1 VSVTYAAPAPAD
13 HAELI
18 AMARA
23 AFDATFAAHY
33 DPAEFTAWLDAT
45 YASDGPMAADLAD
58 PAIAWRVARLDGR
71 IAGYAKL
78 SPLAAPQPDAAPDA
92 VELRQIYLT
101 EDAKGRGIADALM
114 GWALDTARARGARE
128 IYLTVFDHNARAKAF
143 YARHGF
149 AETGRCTFTLGSRID
164 DDRIWGRKL

>member
-1 VSVTYAAPAPAD
+1 MSATYAAPAPAD

-23 AFDATFAAHY
+23 AFDATFASHY

-45 YASDGPMAADLAD
+45 YAPDGPMAADLAD
-58 PAIAWRVARLDGR
+58 PAIAWRVARLGGR

-78 SPLAAPQPDAAPDA
+78 SPLTAPQPDAAPDA

-101 EDAKGRGIADALM
+101 EEAKGRGIADALM
-114 GWALDTARARGARE
+114 GWALDIARAGGARE

-149 AETGRCTFTLGSRID
+149 AETGRCTFTLGSRTD